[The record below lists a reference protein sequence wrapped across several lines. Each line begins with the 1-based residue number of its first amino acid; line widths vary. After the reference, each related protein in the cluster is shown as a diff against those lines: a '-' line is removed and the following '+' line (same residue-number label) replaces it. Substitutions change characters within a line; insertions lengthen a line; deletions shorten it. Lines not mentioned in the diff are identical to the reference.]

1 MREEK
6 LLESAEEVLIAEVVR
21 RVAEKL
27 ISVQKKA
34 LVVYTGSLIGFVPA
48 LVSLQQLQQ
57 AGFTFDLFLS
67 KSASKLLDVET
78 LRTVLTP
85 GAFHQ
90 EGSLD
95 RAPEELAAPYYTV
108 LVPALTV
115 NTASKIAA
123 CVADTPAARI
133 ISNSMMRGKNVVITR
148 DGCCPENA
156 ERAAKGY
163 HMTPAL
169 KAKLSA
175 NLETRRDFGAA
186 ICGCDTLAFKTM
198 RLVEPKAP
206 DARPMLAEAQSVAS
220 AKRVIGRREIISLP
234 SGSLLRVSKNA
245 LVTQL
250 ARDAAHQRGVRIEKE
265 V

>member
-6 LLESAEEVLIAEVVR
+6 LLENAEEALVAEVVR
-21 RVAEKL
+21 RVAKKL

-67 KSASKLLDVET
+67 KSASKLLNVDT
-78 LRTVLTP
+78 LRTVLAP
-85 GAFHQ
+85 GAFYQ
-90 EGSLD
+90 EEQLD
-95 RAPEELAAPYYTV
+95 RAPELLAAPYYTV
-108 LVPALTV
+108 IVPALTV
-115 NTASKIAA
+115 NTAAKIAA
-123 CVADTPAARI
+123 CIADTPAARI
-133 ISNSMMRGKNVVITR
+133 ISNSMMRGKNVVIAR
-148 DGCCPENA
+148 DGCCSENA

-163 HMTPAL
+163 NMTPAL

-175 NLETRRDFGAA
+175 NLETLRDFGAA
-186 ICGCDTLAFKTM
+186 LCGCDTLAFKTIKLIEPQAPEAAP
-198 RLVEPKAP
+198 RASVE
-206 DARPMLAEAQSVAS
+206 DFFS
-220 AKRVIGRREIISLP
+220 AKRVIGRREVVSLP
-234 SGSLLRVSKNA
+234 AGSLLRVSKNA

-250 ARDAAHQRGVRIEKE
+250 AYDAAFQRGVRIEKE